1 VAEYSTPEKT
11 MGEFFTENVY
21 RRSPE
26 ESYERLLEHL
36 RKLFPQVP
44 EKDLRKFLK

>member
-1 VAEYSTPEKT
+1 

-21 RRSPE
+21 RRKPE

-36 RKLFPQVP
+36 MRLFPRAQ
-44 EKDLRKFLK
+44 ERELRKFLK